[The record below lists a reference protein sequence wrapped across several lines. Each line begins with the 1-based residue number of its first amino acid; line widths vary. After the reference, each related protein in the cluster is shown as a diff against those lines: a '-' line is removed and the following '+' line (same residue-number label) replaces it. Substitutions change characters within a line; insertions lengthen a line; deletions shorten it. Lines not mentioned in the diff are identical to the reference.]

1 MTSQILEI
9 ERCVCYDGSS
19 KQNGGGQAA
28 SILQRRRVSDKINL
42 AETFIFVG
50 RIVHICWPNRSYFVA
65 ETSMKLG
72 TFRPKTVAETDLG
85 RNVPLP
91 SWLVQLQCYECERL
105 APAEVCRFVQR

>member
-1 MTSQILEI
+1 MTL
-9 ERCVCYDGSS
+9 CSS
-19 KQNGGGQAA
+19 KHNGGGQAA
-28 SILQRRRVSDKINL
+28 SILQRRLVSDIINL

-72 TFRPKTVAETDLG
+72 TSRPKTVAETDLG

-91 SWLVQLQCYECERL
+91 VSRKILRTVE
-105 APAEVCRFVQR
+105 